1 MSTGGV
7 LRLPP
12 AELTPVT
19 TPTSAVLARTLAEAE
34 REHIVAVLRGT
45 RGVIGG
51 GDGAAARL
59 GVARTT
65 LMYRMRKLG
74 IAREPFREAS

>member
-1 MSTGGV
+1 MSTGDV
-7 LRLPP
+7 LRLPL

-19 TPTSAVLARTLAEAE
+19 TPTSPILTSTLAEAE
-34 REHIVAVLRGT
+34 REHIVAVLHDT

-59 GVARTT
+59 GVPRTT

-74 IAREPFREAS
+74 IPREPFREAS